1 MIYILNTLS
10 ISRMLHLFY
19 YNIPT
24 KSVDEGLRLLSSDY
38 DVLEIVEHR
47 NGHGLVELYLV
58 AFGVVDVDV
67 DVHGREYSVD
77 EEEEEKYERQTVYRS
92 DAYWH

>member
-1 MIYILNTLS
+1 
-10 ISRMLHLFY
+10 
-19 YNIPT
+19 
-24 KSVDEGLRLLSSDY
+24 
-38 DVLEIVEHR
+38 VEHH